1 MAQRRNGHPL
11 RQDRPKQPDGV
22 VDVTNAAYSNYGL
35 KRLMFDL
42 AQQVGPTVLW
52 FYMITLSGHKYQYTY
67 LQKRDCPECFFL
79 WTTGQHYAVVLHH
92 FAFMI
97 QITHSPLHS

>member
-67 LQKRDCPECFFL
+67 LQKRDCPECFFFVDYRPAL
-79 WTTGQHYAVVLHH
+79 CRSSTSFCFYDTNHAQSIA
-92 FAFMI
+92 
-97 QITHSPLHS
+97 